1 MKVSASIFL
10 ALLCA
15 MTPSLGQSNSRA
27 GDDAVAPL
35 PKAQCSFDR
44 KRPEFLFW

>member
-15 MTPSLGQSNSRA
+15 MTTSMGQSNSRA
-27 GDDAVAPL
+27 GNDAVAPL